1 MPYVE
6 LSWIGVILE
15 EIGRMEI
22 SQLISLC
29 VAILVIVIVALFKR
43 QEREITNDFFDR
55 TQTIIDAITMHKQQI
70 SIRQKALNVYDFLKY
85 NISEALL
92 KQSNIK
98 LDV

>member
-1 MPYVE
+1 

-29 VAILVIVIVALFKR
+29 VASLVIVIVAIFKR

-98 LDV
+98 WDV